1 MIGILDAMK
10 TSLLGRRIKAKLK
23 EKKSTQGWLADEL
36 ELSDTAISKWISGE
50 SEPTY
55 SNLLNMAAIL
65 NCSVGYLCGDQ
76 PDDDV
81 AAIADMASHMSQE
94 ARQYYRTTG
103 SALIKPVAPKNNGT
117 Q

>member
-1 MIGILDAMK
+1 MIGILRFMG
-10 TSLLGRRIKAKLK
+10 TSLLGRRIKLKLK
-23 EKKSTQGWLADEL
+23 EKKATQGWLAGEL

-55 SNLLNMAAIL
+55 SNLLSIASIL

-76 PDDDV
+76 PNDDV
-81 AAIADMASHMSQE
+81 AAIAEIASHMSHE

-103 SALIKPVAPKNNGT
+103 IALIEPNKQKNGT

>member
-1 MIGILDAMK
+1 MIGILQPMR

-23 EKKSTQGWLADEL
+23 EKKATQGWLAGKL

-50 SEPTY
+50 SDPTY
-55 SNLLNMAAIL
+55 NNLLAIASIL

-81 AAIADMASHMSQE
+81 AAIAEIASHMSQQ
-94 ARQYYRTTG
+94 ARKYYRTTG
-103 SALIKPVAPKNNGT
+103 IALIEPTEQKNNGT
-117 Q
+117 K